1 MNDRS
6 GPVLRCTNLCKSYR
20 QGPLAV
26 DVLRGVELVVEGGE
40 SVAVIGASGAGKS
53 TLLHVLGG
61 LARPDSGSVEVAGR
75 DIFALGQRA
84 RGVLRNYAL
93 GFVYQFHHLLP
104 EFTALENVAM
114 PLLVRRVASNEALDS
129 AAAILEQVGLGN
141 RMQHK
146 PGELSGGERQRTA
159 IARAL
164 VTRPDCVMA
173 DEPTGNLDEDNAAQ
187 VFSLMLEITRVS
199 RSGLILVTH
208 DRELARK
215 LDRVVELR
223 EGRLLDA

>member
-1 MNDRS
+1 
-6 GPVLRCTNLCKSYR
+6 
-20 QGPLAV
+20 
-26 DVLRGVELVVEGGE
+26 
-40 SVAVIGASGAGKS
+40 
-53 TLLHVLGG
+53 
-61 LARPDSGSVEVAGR
+61 
-75 DIFALGQRA
+75 
-84 RGVLRNYAL
+84 
-93 GFVYQFHHLLP
+93 
-104 EFTALENVAM
+104 M
-114 PLLVRRVASNEALDS
+114 PLLVRRVTSAEALDS

-208 DRELARK
+208 DRQLARK